1 MKKIILAQRTSDW
14 SLHLQSVAEMLNL
27 FAPAGHTNYAKS
39 ARIYLQ
45 KMFALPSKY
54 PLLHEE
60 FFKNKEHTVRRTT
73 KHCNGIW
80 TDLAIE
86 QTLIQSIKSR
96 GNLIKGRGMTENV

>member
-27 FAPAGHTNYAKS
+27 FAPTGHTNDAKS

-45 KMFALPSKY
+45 KMFALPSQY

-60 FFKNKEHTVRRTT
+60 FFKNKEHAVRRTT

-80 TDLAIE
+80 TDLATE
-86 QTLIQSIKSR
+86 QTLI
-96 GNLIKGRGMTENV
+96 